1 MIWIE
6 VIIYLCIISM
16 ALQIL
21 LVFTTGMTQ
30 YLCHSMTHEAISAGG
45 IFCKSNNI
53 SLVIN
58 LILAALISLINVF
71 LSALPY

>member
-1 MIWIE
+1 
-6 VIIYLCIISM
+6 M

-30 YLCHSMTHEAISAGG
+30 YICHSMTQAISAGG

-58 LILAALISLINVF
+58 IILAALISLINVF